1 MFAVVHVAVDVY
13 AAPGRI
19 LETML
24 GARMVE
30 YAEDAAGP
38 LHAVLDRLPGDWRQL
53 TLAEVTEYVALRVA
67 PAGDPWEQMTLF

>member
-13 AAPGRI
+13 TAPGRL

-30 YAEDAAGP
+30 YADDAAGP

-53 TLAEVTEYVALRVA
+53 TLAEVTEYVALR
-67 PAGDPWEQMTLF
+67 PDPSCDPWEQLSLF

>member
-13 AAPGRI
+13 AAPDRI